1 MKRSLVIVF
10 TFLALLFVPMTQV
23 QATSAQAYQDYLFQ
37 FDSYRQKLSEFKVA
51 KNEYEKFRSLTS
63 ETTALEKTKLM
74 LAQRDQ
80 LLRAYLFLLNEKLNE
95 DKGLRATEKSLYQ
108 TLINNEVKFLDAH
121 TALIPSIGSLDD
133 ATEVSEQLESHYD
146 VLQVSIRQILTGIA
160 LGQLATLHVEYDRTL
175 SVGQQVVGMYG
186 GTFDPGKQSILN
198 RWLLQIG
205 NKRSLYQQ
213 KIDAITG
220 SASQLSKMNEQELDR
235 KFNELLQGA
244 AEARQYLAEGAS
256 FMGELITAL
265 KYKQ

>member
-1 MKRSLVIVF
+1 MPFFR
-10 TFLALLFVPMTQV
+10 A

-37 FDSYRQKLSEFKVA
+37 FDNYRQKLTDFKVA

-108 TLINNEVKFLDAH
+108 TLINNEVRFLESHA
-121 TALIPSIGSLDD
+121 ALVPSIGSIDD
-133 ATEVSEQLESHYD
+133 AMDVSEQLESHYE
-146 VLQVSIRQILTGIA
+146 VLQVSVRQILTGIA

-175 SVGQQVVGMYG
+175 SLGQQVVGMYG
-186 GTFDPGKQSILN
+186 GTFDPGKQSVLN

-213 KIDAITG
+213 KIDAIAGT
-220 SASQLSKMNEQELDR
+220 ASQLPNTNERELDR
-235 KFNELLQGA
+235 RFNELLQGA